1 MDKLFNISEAA
12 NIAIHSMALIAGS
25 NKNLSASEIATEM
38 DFSRNHV
45 AKVLQALSRAKLIS
59 STRGP
64 KGGFMLAKPP
74 ETITVFD
81 IMELIDGNLEEMQCR
96 GADEGIC
103 PFKECVYGDIRQR
116 LFSEFKTYYS
126 NRTISDIN

>member
-45 AKVLQALSRAKLIS
+45 AKVLQTLSKARLIS

-64 KGGFMLAKPP
+64 KGGFVLAKSS
-74 ETITVFD
+74 ESISIWD
-81 IMELIDGNLEEMQCR
+81 IMELIDGNVEVMHCR
-96 GADEGIC
+96 RVVGIC
-103 PFKECVYGDIRQR
+103 PFKECVYGDIRQK
-116 LFSEFKTYYS
+116 LFQEFKTYYS